1 MWKMKLLKRS
11 KSTESLYNRRI
22 RVGAADEI
30 SKNVVPVAPKRTRKP
45 EKPVAP
51 VVPPR
56 PTEKALANAK
66 RPPTRSRYI
75 ELELSGC
82 HATLQDAQGKD
93 QKLVQNGPP
102 VKDRDAQKA
111 QTAAATNPASKRS
124 PPSSRE
130 TVQVTQMMK
139 TGNATTAR
147 CDTRTTSEKG
157 QSSVTVQRSPS
168 LKENE
173 SWTSLDDKTQ
183 NGSSNTLPRAQAPR
197 RATVPQV
204 VSSATSST
212 QFNSTRRG
220 RNVIII
226 NSKEAE
232 YKTRTSWVSR
242 VAQGRSNRN
251 SASTKSEY
259 YSPEDVCHSRPSRP
273 PSVQVAPTGA
283 TSLRTPPSAKR
294 SELPRRPEPPKSKL
308 ERPFPLPRDKL
319 HTQSLPPSL
328 LTSRQQKE
336 ADIAATENEYEYI
349 HCGPRHVIGCS
360 GSANANLY
368 TDNVV
373 QSGEP

>member
-1 MWKMKLLKRS
+1 
-11 KSTESLYNRRI
+11 
-22 RVGAADEI
+22 
-30 SKNVVPVAPKRTRKP
+30 
-45 EKPVAP
+45 
-51 VVPPR
+51 
-56 PTEKALANAK
+56 
-66 RPPTRSRYI
+66 
-75 ELELSGC
+75 
-82 HATLQDAQGKD
+82 
-93 QKLVQNGPP
+93 
-102 VKDRDAQKA
+102 
-111 QTAAATNPASKRS
+111 
-124 PPSSRE
+124 
-130 TVQVTQMMK
+130 MMK
-139 TGNATTAR
+139 TGNATTAQ

-157 QSSVTVQRSPS
+157 QSSMTVQRSPS

-212 QFNSTRRG
+212 QFNSTRRD

-259 YSPEDVCHSRPSRP
+259 YSPEDVRHSRPSRP
-273 PSVQVAPTGA
+273 PSIQVAPTGA

-349 HCGPRHVIGCS
+349 HCGPRHVIGCN

-373 QSGEP
+373 QSGVMSNGDPGIYTALTERTLQVTNEYAIPSNGLPKTSVYDDSPTESTSPAGEIYYTTMNPVIPSTPDSVERNDRTANQTEEGKMLLEEYND